1 MDARQV
7 SPRDLTVGIPRLLS
21 SYHAA
26 MPIRDSY
33 EPGRPCWVD
42 LAVPDPVAAR
52 SFYSE
57 MFGWT
62 AEVDSRPEAQSY
74 AQFMH
79 DGHTVA
85 GVGALPGPDVPP
97 SWTTYIATAD
107 ADNTAAAITA
117 AGGTVR
123 QPPLD
128 VLDAG
133 RTAIFSGPDGAIAGL
148 WEPRRHKG
156 AAFVTEPGGWSWSQL
171 LTRDKEAAIAFY
183 ERVFDWRLTS
193 HPDWGEYLALG
204 EDGGEIAAAT
214 QMGEDVPSEVPAHWQ
229 VVFMVDDADAFLRK
243 AEDLGAIAQRSV
255 DDMAMGGRTGSLI
268 DPQGASFGFLSFQH
282 SPQ

>member
-1 MDARQV
+1 
-7 SPRDLTVGIPRLLS
+7 
-21 SYHAA
+21 

-42 LAVPDPVAAR
+42 LATSDPAAAR
-52 SFYSE
+52 SFYTE

-62 AEVDSRPEAQSY
+62 AEVDPRPEAQGY

-85 GVGALPGPDVPP
+85 GVGALPRPEVPP

-107 ADNTAAAITA
+107 ADRTAAAITA
-117 AGGTVR
+117 AGGTVHH
-123 QPPLD
+123 PPMEIM
-128 VLDAG
+128 DAG
-133 RTAIFSGPDGAIAGL
+133 RMVIFSGPDGAVAGL
-148 WEPRRHKG
+148 WEPDKHTG
-156 AAFVTEPGGWSWSQL
+156 AAFVTEPGGWTWSQL
-171 LTRDKEAAIAFY
+171 LTRDKGTAVAFY
-183 ERVFDWRLTS
+183 KEVFDWRLTS

-214 QMGEDVPSEVPAHWQ
+214 ELGDDVPPEVPAHWQ

-243 AEDLGAIAQRSV
+243 ATDLGATAQQPV
-255 DDMAMGGRTGSLI
+255 TDMSMGGRTGSLV
-268 DPQGASFGFLSFQH
+268 DPQGASFGFLSFQ
-282 SPQ
+282 PPEQ